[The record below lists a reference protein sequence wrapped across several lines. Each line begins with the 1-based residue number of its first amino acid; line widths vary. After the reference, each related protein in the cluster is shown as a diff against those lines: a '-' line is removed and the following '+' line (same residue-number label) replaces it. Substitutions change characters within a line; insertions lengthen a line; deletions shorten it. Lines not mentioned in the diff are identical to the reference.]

1 MKQLILSILTLFLT
15 TAVIAQNNR
24 LLQGFVQTDDGEPLA
39 GATIRSDAD
48 TEEYKSGQNGSFEL
62 RISPYS
68 RYLIVS
74 CEGYLTSK
82 VEIDTGFLIVRLKVD
97 KKYAENKAIQQERIR
112 QAQLKEAEA
121 QEQARLAARK
131 EADEKAKAEEQA
143 RLAAEK
149 AAADKAKAEEQARL
163 AAEKAAAE
171 KAKAEEQARL
181 AAEKA
186 AADKARAEEQARIAA
201 EKAAAQKAE
210 QERIAA
216 EKAAA
221 EKAKAEELARLAAK
235 KQAERAER
243 DSLAKVAA
251 KERSAAI
258 KKQSKGYGSAV
269 DVSYIKGNSVQF
281 NNIGMTYTA
290 GYRFNNLVYLGV
302 GTGVK
307 YNFDGVAARRIAGKE
322 YTDTFLNPALVSI
335 PAFAYFKAN
344 FINSRLSPYFALA
357 TGATLSKPQTLELDL
372 YKFTYST
379 HSLFAN
385 PQIGLNLRTTTET
398 SVSFAVGLQCFTAP
412 SCTNFT
418 GYNATIQSAF
428 AYGLDFHLGFTF

>member
-121 QEQARLAARK
+121 QEQARLAAKK

-149 AAADKAKAEEQARL
+149 AAAD
-163 AAEKAAAE
+163 

-307 YNFDGVAARRIAGKE
+307 YNFDGVAAKRIAGKE

-344 FINSRLSPYFALA
+344 FVNSRLSPYFALA

-372 YKFTYST
+372 YKFTYNT